1 MYIGY
6 RTILKK
12 FLAFCNFV
20 CLFVFKL
27 HILLCLI
34 IFPIFTYSLSLP
46 SSNAYLKFMYL
57 YLALI
62 YFIHNSKELHF
73 SLRLVTKAL
82 FLNFEEN
89 YFILRFFSVSEKDL
103 YEF

>member
-1 MYIGY
+1 
-6 RTILKK
+6 
-12 FLAFCNFV
+12 
-20 CLFVFKL
+20 
-27 HILLCLI
+27 
-34 IFPIFTYSLSLP
+34 
-46 SSNAYLKFMYL
+46 MYL